1 VSARVSLSRVELIP
15 PQRQMLWGWPAVV
28 NFVLGGLGAGWYAIA
43 LLAAGLERSPAV
55 TVASWAA
62 PALVLAGFAA
72 VASEAGR
79 PLRGLRVLTRV
90 RTSWM
95 SRELALG
102 GTFVLLVVLDLAL
115 RLWWCR
121 AVALVAALLLAV
133 AQGFI
138 LRRARG
144 VPAWD
149 VPLMPT
155 VFLLSA
161 LLSGGGVWLAMEALG
176 GHPIGPW
183 RLGALLALVVM
194 GFAAW
199 TRYLN
204 WSSDRVFV
212 RAVAPLQERRA
223 AAAIEQFGY
232 AVPLVL
238 GLVAL
243 AVPGAAVP
251 LLALAGL
258 SLIAGQVNAKTRLI
272 LAVGQL
278 RPITLDIELRDR
290 SDAQRDGERR

>member
-1 VSARVSLSRVELIP
+1 MELIP
-15 PQRQMLWGWPAVV
+15 PQRQRLWGWPAVV
-28 NFVLGGLGAGWYAIA
+28 HFVLGGLGAGWYAIA

-55 TVASWAA
+55 AVASWAA

-79 PLRGLRVLTRV
+79 PLRGLRVLMRV

-102 GTFVLLVVLDLAL
+102 ATFVLLVVLDLTL

-121 AVALVAALLLAV
+121 ALALLAALLLAV

-149 VPLMPT
+149 VPLMPAL
-155 VFLLSA
+155 FLVSA
-161 LLSGGGVWLAMEALG
+161 LLSGGGAWLAVETLG
-176 GHPIGPW
+176 GRPIGPW
-183 RLGALLALVVM
+183 RLGALLALVVA

-212 RAVAPLQERRA
+212 RAVAPLQERRV

-243 AVPGAAVP
+243 AIPGVAGL

-258 SLIAGQVNAKTRLI
+258 SLIAGQVNAKARLI
-272 LAVGQL
+272 LLVGQL
-278 RPITLDIELRDR
+278 RPIALDIELPDR
-290 SDAQRDGERR
+290 RSS

>member
-1 VSARVSLSRVELIP
+1 MSARSSLSRVELIP
-15 PQRQMLWGWPAVV
+15 PRRQLLWGWPAVV
-28 NFVLGGLGAGWYAIA
+28 HFVLGGLGAGWYAIA

-55 TVASWAA
+55 AVASWAA
-62 PALVLAGFAA
+62 PVLVLAGFAA

-95 SRELALG
+95 SREVALG
-102 GTFVLLVVLDLAL
+102 GAFVLLVVLDLAL

-121 AVALVAALLLAV
+121 ALALVAALLLAV

-144 VPAWD
+144 VPAWE
-149 VPLMPT
+149 VPIMPAL
-155 VFLLSA
+155 FLVSA
-161 LLSGGGVWLAMEALG
+161 LLSGGGAWLALETLG
-176 GHPIGPW
+176 GRPIGPW
-183 RLGALLALVVM
+183 RLGALLVLVVV

-243 AVPGAAVP
+243 AIPGAAGL

-258 SLIAGQVNAKTRLI
+258 SLIAGQVNARARLI
-272 LAVGQL
+272 LLVGQL
-278 RPITLDIELRDR
+278 RPIALDIELPDR
-290 SDAQRDGERR
+290 RSS

>member
-1 VSARVSLSRVELIP
+1 MSARVSLSRVELIP

-161 LLSGGGVWLAMEALG
+161 LLSGGGAWLAMEALG

-272 LAVGQL
+272 LLVGQL

>member
-1 VSARVSLSRVELIP
+1 VELIP

-161 LLSGGGVWLAMEALG
+161 LLSGGGAWLAMEALG

-238 GLVAL
+238 GLLAL

-272 LAVGQL
+272 LLVGQL

>member
-1 VSARVSLSRVELIP
+1 
-15 PQRQMLWGWPAVV
+15 
-28 NFVLGGLGAGWYAIA
+28 
-43 LLAAGLERSPAV
+43 
-55 TVASWAA
+55 
-62 PALVLAGFAA
+62 
-72 VASEAGR
+72 
-79 PLRGLRVLTRV
+79 
-90 RTSWM
+90 M
-95 SRELALG
+95 SREVALG
-102 GTFVLLVVLDLAL
+102 GAFVLLVVLDLAL

-121 AVALVAALLLAV
+121 ALALVAALLLAV

-149 VPLMPT
+149 VPIMPAL
-155 VFLLSA
+155 FLVSA
-161 LLSGGGVWLAMEALG
+161 LLSGGGAWLALETLG
-176 GHPIGPW
+176 GRPIGPW
-183 RLGALLALVVM
+183 RLGALLVLVVV

-238 GLVAL
+238 GLVAI
-243 AVPGAAVP
+243 AIPGAAGL

-258 SLIAGQVNAKTRLI
+258 SLIAGQVNAKARLI
-272 LAVGQL
+272 LLVGQL

-290 SDAQRDGERR
+290 RSS

>member
-1 VSARVSLSRVELIP
+1 VH
-15 PQRQMLWGWPAVV
+15 
-28 NFVLGGLGAGWYAIA
+28 FVLSGLGAGWYAIA
-43 LLAAGLERSPAV
+43 LLTAGLERSPAV
-55 TVASWAA
+55 AVASWAA
-62 PALVLAGFAA
+62 PALALAGFAA

-79 PLRGLRVLTRV
+79 PLRGLRVLMRV

-102 GTFVLLVVLDLAL
+102 ATFVLLVVLDLTL

-121 AVALVAALLLAV
+121 ALALLAALLLAV

-149 VPLMPT
+149 VPLMPAL
-155 VFLLSA
+155 FLVSA
-161 LLSGGGVWLAMEALG
+161 LLSGGGAWLAVETVG
-176 GHPIGPW
+176 GRPIGPW
-183 RLGALLALVVM
+183 RLGALLALVVV

-243 AVPGAAVP
+243 AIPGAAGL

-258 SLIAGQVNAKTRLI
+258 SLIAGQVNAKARLI
-272 LAVGQL
+272 LLVGQF
-278 RPITLDIELRDR
+278 RPIALDIELPDR
-290 SDAQRDGERR
+290 RSS

>member
-1 VSARVSLSRVELIP
+1 VELIP
-15 PQRQMLWGWPAVV
+15 PERQKVWGWPVV
-28 NFVLGGLGAGWYAIA
+28 VRLVLGGLGAGWYAVA

-62 PALVLAGFAA
+62 PALVLAGFAT
-72 VASEAGR
+72 VAR
-79 PLRGLRVLTRV
+79 DPRRGLRVLTRV

-102 GTFVLLVVLDLAL
+102 GTFVLLVGLDLAL

-121 AVALVAALLLAV
+121 ALALVAALLLA
-133 AQGFI
+133 AGQGFV

-149 VPLMPT
+149 VPLMPL

-161 LLSGGGVWLAMEALG
+161 LLSGGGAWLAVETLDG
-176 GHPIGPW
+176 RPIGPW
-183 RLGALLALVVM
+183 RLGALLALVVV

-238 GLVAL
+238 GLVAI
-243 AVPGAAVP
+243 AVPGAAVL

-258 SLIAGQVNAKTRLI
+258 SLIAGQINAKARLI
-272 LAVGQL
+272 LLVGQF
-278 RPITLDIELRDR
+278 RPMTLDIELPDR
-290 SDAQRDGERR
+290 RSS

>member
-1 VSARVSLSRVELIP
+1 MGPRASLSRVELIP

-43 LLAAGLERSPAV
+43 LLAAGLEGSPAV

-79 PLRGLRVLTRV
+79 PRRGLRVLTRV

-121 AVALVAALLLAV
+121 ALALVAALLLAV

-149 VPLMPT
+149 VPLMPAL
-155 VFLLSA
+155 FLVSA
-161 LLSGGGVWLAMEALG
+161 LLSGGGAWLAMETLG
-176 GHPIGPW
+176 GRPIGPW
-183 RLGALLALVVM
+183 RLGALLALVVV

-238 GLVAL
+238 GLVAI
-243 AVPGAAVP
+243 AVPGAAVL

-258 SLIAGQVNAKTRLI
+258 SLIAGQVNAKARLI
-272 LAVGQL
+272 LLVGQL
-278 RPITLDIELRDR
+278 RPITLNIELRDR
-290 SDAQRDGERR
+290 KSS